1 MTTRRLLM
9 VLAVGVAAAL
19 AGAWLGSRLL
29 VPYLGSAPVQA
40 LAAGTLLPQRRAL
53 ASFALTDTEG
63 APFDPAALQ
72 GRWTLLAFGYA
83 SCPDVCPL
91 LLQSF
96 RDIQHRLADRQLG
109 DAVRFVFISVDPE
122 RDDLPRLKE
131 YVGYFNPAFVGA
143 TGPHPE
149 LQRLTRQLGVM
160 YQKAPAEES
169 ALGYLVD
176 HTASMLLIDPQA
188 RLTALF
194 SAPHDAAAIAA
205 DIAGVV
211 DADRKSLSPPR

>member
-1 MTTRRLLM
+1 MTSRRLLL
-9 VLAVGVAAAL
+9 VLAVGLAAAL

-29 VPYLGSAPVQA
+29 VPYLGSAPAQT
-40 LAAGTLLPQRRAL
+40 LTAGTLLPQRRAL
-53 ASFALTDTEG
+53 APFALTDTEG
-63 APFDPAALQ
+63 VPFDQAALQ

-96 RDIQHRLADRQLG
+96 RDIQRRLAERRLG
-109 DAVRFVFISVDPE
+109 DAVRFVFVSVDPE
-122 RDDLPRLKE
+122 RDDLARLKE
-131 YVGYFNPAFVGA
+131 YVRYFNPAFVGA
-143 TGPHPE
+143 TGPHTE

-160 YQKAPAEES
+160 YQKAPGEES

-194 SAPHDAAAIAA
+194 STPHDAAAIAA
-205 DIAGVV
+205 DIGGLVEAQ
-211 DADRKSLSPPR
+211 R

>member
-1 MTTRRLLM
+1 MTSRRLLL

-29 VPYLGSAPVQA
+29 VPYLGSAPAQA
-40 LAAGTLLPQRRAL
+40 LTAGTLLPQRRTL
-53 ASFALTDTEG
+53 TPFALTDTDG
-63 APFDPAALQ
+63 IPFDQAALQ

-96 RDIQHRLADRQLG
+96 RDMQRRLAERQLG
-109 DAVRFVFISVDPE
+109 DAVRFVFVSVDPE

-131 YVGYFNPAFVGA
+131 YVRYFNPAFVGA
-143 TGPHPE
+143 TGPHAE

-160 YQKAPAEES
+160 YQRAPGEES

-194 SAPHDAAAIAA
+194 STPHDAVAIAA
-205 DIAGVV
+205 DIAGLV
-211 DADRKSLSPPR
+211 DGDR

>member
-1 MTTRRLLM
+1 MTARRLLM

-29 VPYLGSAPVQA
+29 VPQLGSAPAQT
-40 LAAGTLLPQRRAL
+40 LTAGTLLPQRRAL
-53 ASFALTDTEG
+53 TPFALTDTDG
-63 APFDPAALQ
+63 AALDPAALQ
-72 GRWTLLAFGYA
+72 GRWTLLAFGE
-83 SCPDVCPL
+83 
-91 LLQSF
+91 
-96 RDIQHRLADRQLG
+96 
-109 DAVRFVFISVDPE
+109 AVRFVFVSVDPE
-122 RDDLPRLKE
+122 RDDLSRLKE
-131 YVGYFNPAFVGA
+131 YVRYFNPAFVGA

-160 YQKAPAEES
+160 YQRAPGEES

-194 SAPHDAAAIAA
+194 STPHDAAAIAA
-205 DIAGVV
+205 DIAGLV
-211 DADRKSLSPPR
+211 DGDR